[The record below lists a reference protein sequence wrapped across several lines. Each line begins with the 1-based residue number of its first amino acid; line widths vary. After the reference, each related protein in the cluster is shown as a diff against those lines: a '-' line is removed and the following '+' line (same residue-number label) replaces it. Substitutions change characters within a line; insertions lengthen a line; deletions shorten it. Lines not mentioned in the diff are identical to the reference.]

1 MMTKGAPGIG
11 SSLLANRWRCHV
23 GWSWRTGSW
32 RPPWVRGWQARAPR
46 TWHPPWSGCTK
57 RWADGGAGSLITGV
71 ISVQRGAADASLV
84 CLDSRTDTGALAEW
98 AAAVHSRDVRLIGQL
113 VHQGRQTTTKPV
125 TTTAIRNRDH
135 GEAWPARVVV

>member
-1 MMTKGAPGIG
+1 
-11 SSLLANRWRCHV
+11 
-23 GWSWRTGSW
+23 
-32 RPPWVRGWQARAPR
+32 
-46 TWHPPWSGCTK
+46 
-57 RWADGGAGSLITGV
+57 
-71 ISVQRGAADASLV
+71 LV

-135 GEAWPARVVV
+135 GEAWPARVVVKTLIRTGDHDLRTRVLLGGDDAPAARRESSAGALFRRRRRRR